1 MKTTEKILD
10 LETGIETV
18 IERDML
24 ESEIAEIEA
33 AKNRV
38 IEENKAQALREA
50 AIAKLGLT
58 PEEAQAL
65 LG

>member
-1 MKTTEKILD
+1 MKTTEKILN

-24 ESEIAEIEA
+24 DSEIAEIEA

-38 IEENKAQALREA
+38 IEANKAQALREA